1 MVFSFFMLNAIFV
14 LVVYILQ
21 AKKEFVSIQWFI
33 AKSYNVSYENDEVI
47 GPLVTVSGEYLN
59 FEPIGKS
66 NLRGPFAYSKQR
78 WIWKMWKHNYTWLYL
93 WNRTNINK
101 LYTFKRVCIHHIFYN
116 CTWNSNHW
124 DVSPQVRIQRKLTT
138 VITNYLKLALIWL

>member
-33 AKSYNVSYENDEVI
+33 AKSYNVTYENDESI

-59 FEPIGKS
+59 FEPIGKCLECLLLFL
-66 NLRGPFAYSKQR
+66 NKVELGKYE
-78 WIWKMWKHNYTWLYL
+78 
-93 WNRTNINK
+93 NIILDCIYIK
-101 LYTFKRVCIHHIFYN
+101 LY
-116 CTWNSNHW
+116 
-124 DVSPQVRIQRKLTT
+124 
-138 VITNYLKLALIWL
+138 NY